1 MGCGDLRNP
10 LTTSVGGGIVKHQ
23 VDQNIHINDA
33 SLSVIARNILILK
46 IISSSQFDPN
56 DDDDMDYVWDIWYN
70 ATFTHSTTKR
80 FTKDV
85 RSLLDDPLPTNS
97 IIPKSSYLEELKAIW
112 IEWLWRFKSAS
123 VGHVLAE
130 R

>member
-1 MGCGDLRNP
+1 MGGKLHAGQYC
-10 LTTSVGGGIVKHQ
+10 
-23 VDQNIHINDA
+23 QNLNLH
-33 SLSVIARNILILK
+33 LK
-46 IISSSQFDPN
+46 IHQPAFDCKECHHSENSCCPKFDPN
-56 DDDDMDYVWDIWYN
+56 NDEDMGYVWDIWYN
-70 ATFTHSTTKR
+70 ATFSRSTIKR
-80 FTKDV
+80 FTEDV

-112 IEWLWRFKSAS
+112 IEWLSRLKSAS